1 MNIIIVWFCVCSKYG
16 LAITN
21 LPIAIFTFSLIVI
34 LSTVYVHIQNC
45 ATIILAM
52 MAQCTST
59 AQVKHEVPGKT
70 TSLFLVE

>member
-1 MNIIIVWFCVCSKYG
+1 MNIIIVWFCVVNNG

-21 LPIAIFTFSLIVI
+21 LPITIFTFSLIVI

-70 TSLFLVE
+70 ASLFLVE